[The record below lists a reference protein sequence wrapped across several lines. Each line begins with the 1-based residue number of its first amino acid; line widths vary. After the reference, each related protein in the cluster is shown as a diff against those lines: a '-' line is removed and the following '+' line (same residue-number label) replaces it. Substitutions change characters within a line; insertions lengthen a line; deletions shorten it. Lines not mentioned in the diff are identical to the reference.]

1 MKLKL
6 RQAFDLAAIARDQGK
21 AGRVEF
27 QPVATRMW
35 FETEL
40 YRIVNRAVLA
50 PYTAAKGEILEAAKA
65 TRSTLTQDAFSL
77 SEVVSALRD
86 SFTQAARFAESP
98 MRSLFEGEA
107 RRHDEKWIDQVN
119 RVIGIDLKAVVSSRQ
134 IAPAIDLA
142 VQGNVALIKGLS
154 DDVAKRV
161 ETTIIDLVT
170 RGASTKEMA
179 KALTDIGGFTKNRAQ
194 LIAITEANK
203 FNGQLNRIRQEQAGV
218 TRYTWSTVR
227 DKRVRPSHR
236 AREGQ
241 TYRWDAPPAGG
252 HPGSE
257 PRCRCVARAVLDLD
271 EGKFRRAERNRAGR
285 EGLRAVEAALL
296 SP

>member
-1 MKLKL
+1 VKLKL
-6 RQAFDLAAIARDQGK
+6 SQAFDLAAIARDQGK
-21 AGRVEF
+21 KGRVEF
-27 QPVATRMW
+27 QPVATPLW
-35 FETEL
+35 FETAL
-40 YRIVNRAVLA
+40 YRAINRAVLA
-50 PYTAAKGEILEAAKA
+50 PYTAARQEILEAAKA
-65 TRSTLTQDAFSL
+65 TKATLTQDAFSL
-77 SEVVSALRD
+77 SDVMSALRG
-86 SFTQAARFAESP
+86 SFTQAARLSEGP

-170 RGASTKEMA
+170 RGASTKEIS
-179 KALTDIGGFTKNRAQ
+179 KALTDIGGFTKGRAQ

-218 TRYTWSTVR
+218 TRYTWSTAR
-227 DKRVRPSHR
+227 DNRVRPSHR

-241 TYRWDAPPAGG
+241 TYRWDTPPAGG
-252 HPGSE
+252 PPGSE
-257 PRCRCVARAVLDLD
+257 PRCRCIARAVLDLD
-271 EGKFRRAERNRAGR
+271 EGKFRRSERQRAGR
-285 EGLRAVEAALL
+285 EGLRAVEAALGL
-296 SP
+296 